1 MRNRSSPEAK
11 EKATGLISLST
22 LSETQRVDKK
32 KKEKKSWI
40 RNLEVFFVT
49 NLLEAKFGS
58 ISENGVQLHLGC

>member
-1 MRNRSSPEAK
+1 MRNRSSPETK
-11 EKATGLISLST
+11 EKVTGLVSLST
-22 LSETQRVDKK
+22 LSETQRVDKQ

-58 ISENGVQLHLGC
+58 ISEDDVQLHLGC